1 MEIKAAAKRYETRK
15 KTGGTEQASKSRVDW
30 RRTKREIILLDSD
43 EESSFTSDDEGS
55 ATSEEEVD
63 EKDETIV
70 KNSLS
75 DDEKKSHNGAVTEDA
90 EDEHIVPGKRK
101 RPSTSVLFDS
111 DESEDSDILVRKVF
125 AKRHCIMD
133 EDESSQEQQPDKN
146 CLAENISTNRKEKVL
161 AKLKE
166 LARQR
171 ATRTSYNSECCEDSN
186 AEVEIEEESPSDL
199 PFPPAEDSETDDDSM
214 KDFIVDDDEGD
225 DDTEDIK
232 SEIQPQQ
239 KELGVS
245 NSQLLAYYVP
255 HLSRCS
261 HYVHFQRIVK
271 AFLINAIDDTFLN
284 SLYDGTRQKKYAQD
298 MLTSLHY
305 LDDRFIQP
313 RLENLVSRSRWKDRY
328 KERVDCY
335 PDVRIIMKN
344 PKSMSCQACE
354 LNRYCKFDVLLS
366 GKLYNSRTLEAD
378 DFMSHDKQ
386 VLKVG
391 TVCADR
397 TRVYHDLKHF
407 KYKLYVDCSS
417 VAELDDVEDEPVKDT
432 VERLFSQLD
441 GSGWIQK
448 RRKVLQPFEV
458 GIFGTMKLYYTRTY
472 DLHRIFPLA
481 CYKFASKSKH
491 LEL

>member
-1 MEIKAAAKRYETRK
+1 
-15 KTGGTEQASKSRVDW
+15 
-30 RRTKREIILLDSD
+30 
-43 EESSFTSDDEGS
+43 
-55 ATSEEEVD
+55 
-63 EKDETIV
+63 
-70 KNSLS
+70 
-75 DDEKKSHNGAVTEDA
+75 
-90 EDEHIVPGKRK
+90 GKRK

-448 RRKVLQPFEV
+448 R
-458 GIFGTMKLYYTRTY
+458 Y
-472 DLHRIFPLA
+472 DD
-481 CYKFASKSKH
+481 
-491 LEL
+491 LENYMNNADSFQEEK